1 MLVTTK
7 TQFRYHCEFNITKHH
22 SAEGTDLSS
31 SATDLLS
38 LELDAAMNMLDPMT
52 APLSLPTSRE
62 EAVKLNRN
70 NLSAAVSNQSR
81 DVFCQ
86 ACSETHE
93 TH

>member
-22 SAEGTDLSS
+22 SSEGSDLSS

-38 LELDAAMNMLDPMT
+38 LELDTAMNMLDPTT
-52 APLSLPTSRE
+52 APLTLPTSRE

-70 NLSAAVSNQSR
+70 NLSAAVSK
-81 DVFCQ
+81 
-86 ACSETHE
+86 
-93 TH
+93 